1 MVLNSTEKVK
11 PSFFLSLMCMFPEW
25 NAIKFWSHCFHLQN
39 PGILQTRID
48 QMGRPMKIIF
58 DNFQIQ
64 K

>member
-1 MVLNSTEKVK
+1 
-11 PSFFLSLMCMFPEW
+11 MFPEW